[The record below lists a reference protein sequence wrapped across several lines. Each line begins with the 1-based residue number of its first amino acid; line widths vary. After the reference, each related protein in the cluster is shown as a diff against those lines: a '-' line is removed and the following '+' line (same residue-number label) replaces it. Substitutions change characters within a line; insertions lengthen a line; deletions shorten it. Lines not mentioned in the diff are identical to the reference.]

1 MSEVDFGLIIEK
13 IKEMLSKEPY
23 SKTTMLGDL
32 TRKINDPYVVLTA
45 TILSHRTK
53 DEITEKVVID
63 FIKKYPN
70 VNELA
75 KADIK
80 ELENVI
86 KKVGFYRNKAKTLIK
101 LAKVLVEK
109 YNGKIPDDIN
119 ELLSLPGVGR
129 KTANCVLVYAY
140 KKPAIPVDTHVHRI
154 MNRLGIVETKTPEET
169 EFALMEKIDKK
180 YWLDINETFIRFG
193 KSICK
198 PIKPLCNICALKTIC
213 KYSKELPKDR

>member
-1 MSEVDFGLIIEK
+1 MSEVDFGLILEK

-198 PIKPLCNICALKTIC
+198 PIKPLCNICVLKTIC
-213 KYSKELPKDR
+213 KYYKKLPKDR

>member
-1 MSEVDFGLIIEK
+1 MSEVDFGLILEK
-13 IKEMLSKEPY
+13 IKEMLSKEPH

-32 TRKINDPYVVLTA
+32 TKKINDPYVVLTA

-75 KADIK
+75 KADVK

-198 PIKPLCNICALKTIC
+198 PIKPLCNICALNSIC
-213 KYSKELPKDR
+213 KYYKELPKDR

>member
-86 KKVGFYRNKAKTLIK
+86 KKVGFYKNKAKTLIK

-213 KYSKELPKDR
+213 KYYKELPKDR

>member
-1 MSEVDFGLIIEK
+1 
-13 IKEMLSKEPY
+13 MLSKEPY

-169 EFALMEKIDKK
+169 EFALIEKIDKK

-198 PIKPLCNICALKTIC
+198 PIKPLCNICALNSIC
-213 KYSKELPKDR
+213 KYYKELPKDR

>member
-32 TRKINDPYVVLTA
+32 TREINDPYVVLTA

-198 PIKPLCNICALKTIC
+198 PIKPLCNICTLKTIC
-213 KYSKELPKDR
+213 KYYKKLPKDR

>member
-70 VNELA
+70 INELA

-169 EFALMEKIDKK
+169 EFALIEKIDKK

-198 PIKPLCNICALKTIC
+198 PIKPLCNICALNSIC
-213 KYSKELPKDR
+213 KYYKELPKDR

>member
-32 TRKINDPYVVLTA
+32 TREINDPYVVLTA

-198 PIKPLCNICALKTIC
+198 PIKPLCNICALNSIC
-213 KYSKELPKDR
+213 KYYKELPKDR